1 MAKTK
6 ATKQT
11 RKVHTDNSQMQEK
24 LKNKSEAIRRALAKL
39 GNRAMPAEIQ
49 DFIKTDFGVEMT
61 TKVISV
67 YKSKL
72 VKKSGKKRKPGRKPK
87 EAGAV
92 IEPVSK
98 PAMHETVPL
107 KDMRTVKEI
116 SNRLG
121 PALRI
126 LKYEGLSSDDA
137 VAWVEDRLQA
147 LKYTEFSD
155 RLTDNGEEL
164 QRVIAFAVDAV
175 WKNNGSQQDL
185 ATSEAKL
192 KAAVVA

>member
-1 MAKTK
+1 
-6 ATKQT
+6 
-11 RKVHTDNSQMQEK
+11 
-24 LKNKSEAIRRALAKL
+24 
-39 GNRAMPAEIQ
+39 
-49 DFIKTDFGVEMT
+49 
-61 TKVISV
+61 
-67 YKSKL
+67 
-72 VKKSGKKRKPGRKPK
+72 
-87 EAGAV
+87 
-92 IEPVSK
+92 
-98 PAMHETVPL
+98 MHEALTF

-116 SNRLG
+116 SNRLR

-147 LKYTEFSD
+147 LKCTVFSD
-155 RLTDNGEEL
+155 HLTDNGEEL

-185 ATSEAKL
+185 VTSEAKL